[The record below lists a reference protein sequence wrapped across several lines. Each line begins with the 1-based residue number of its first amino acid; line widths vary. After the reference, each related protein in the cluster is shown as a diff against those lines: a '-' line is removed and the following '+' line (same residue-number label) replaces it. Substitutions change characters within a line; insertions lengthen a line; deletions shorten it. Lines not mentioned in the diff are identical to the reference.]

1 MGGRHTVTEN
11 IHDGI
16 YSREIIIN
24 QQHFVDPL
32 NNEVHTQKVEK
43 MRMQFKRKLRQ
54 QFGTSEALFQSH
66 LHDFV

>member
-1 MGGRHTVTEN
+1 MGGRHAGIEN

-16 YSREIIIN
+16 YSHEIIIH

-32 NNEVHTQKVEK
+32 NNEVYTQNVENMW
-43 MRMQFKRKLRQ
+43 MRLKRKLRQ

-66 LHDFV
+66 LREFV